1 MENKNPVIELKNIHK
16 HFGDLHVLKG
26 IDLSVWEGEVL
37 VIIGPSGCGK
47 STLLRCINVLER
59 PDSGEVIFEGKN
71 LLEKGINLNRVRTH
85 LGIVFQGY
93 NLFPH
98 KNVLDNI
105 MLGLREALGLS
116 RSEALKRAQEQLH
129 HVGLSDKI
137 KAWPVQ
143 LSGGQQQRVAIARA
157 LAMEPRALLLD
168 EITSAL
174 DPETIGE
181 VLIVM
186 RNLAQEKI
194 TMVVV
199 THEMGFAREVGDRIV
214 FMDHG
219 VIVEQGPP
227 KQIFDNPQV
236 QRTQEFLSQIL

>member
-1 MENKNPVIELKNIHK
+1 MENKKPVIELKDIHK
-16 HFGDLHVLKG
+16 HFGELHVLKG
-26 IDLSVWEGEVL
+26 INLSVWEGEVL

-59 PDSGEVIFEGKN
+59 PDSGQVIFEGQN

-85 LGIVFQGY
+85 LGIVFQSY

-116 RSEALKRAQEQLH
+116 RREALERAEKQLQ

-143 LSGGQQQRVAIARA
+143 LSGGQAQRVAIARA
-157 LAMEPRALLLD
+157 LAMEPHALLLD

-181 VLIVM
+181 VLVVM
-186 RNLAQEKI
+186 KNLAQEKI

-199 THEMGFAREVGDRIV
+199 THEMGFAREVGDRVI
-214 FMDHG
+214 FMDQG
-219 VIVEQGPP
+219 VIVEEGPP
-227 KQIFDNPQV
+227 EQIFQNPKV